1 MSKNIRIATVTFK
14 SEAYRNKP
22 EAQRV
27 VLEELQRNSDAL
39 CEHYPDLVVFSEGV
53 EAIGQTVDQAESLD
67 NPGPILQAY
76 QAIAKR
82 HNTTIAAS
90 VKLTEGGNAFNSIA
104 FISPTGE
111 MLGRYHKTYLTIT
124 ELDMGLT
131 PGEGAVVVDTPAGRL
146 GGAVCFDLNFLD
158 LCEQYRPLKPD
169 VIAFASMYHGGL
181 MQAHWAY
188 RNRSFFTAS
197 LPFLGSA
204 VLDPFGNELTVTDC
218 YSPIASTTVNLD
230 RTMVHLDFNRDKFP
244 DIRKKYKDEVEV
256 FIPAN
261 VGPAVIY
268 SHSDKRT
275 AMDIVREFEL
285 ELVDDY
291 LDRSVEANNAA
302 RPAPLAGV

>member
-1 MSKNIRIATVTFK
+1 MSKNIRIATVIFR
-14 SEAYRNKP
+14 SEAYRNTP
-22 EAQRV
+22 EGQDV
-27 VLEELQRNSDAL
+27 VLQELQDNSDAL

-82 HNTTIAAS
+82 HNTTIAGS
-90 VKLTEGGNAFNSIA
+90 VKLTEAGNAFNSIA
-104 FISPTGE
+104 FISPEGD
-111 MLGRYHKTYLTIT
+111 MLGRYHKTYLTAP
-124 ELDMGLT
+124 ELEMGLT

-146 GGAVCFDLNFLD
+146 GGAVCFDLNFVD

-188 RNRSFFTAS
+188 RNRSYFAAA
-197 LPFLGSA
+197 LPFLGGA
-204 VLDPFGNELTVTDC
+204 VLDPFGNELTSTDC

-230 RTMVHLDFNRDKFP
+230 RVMVHLDLNRVKFP
-244 DIRKKYKDEVEV
+244 DIRKKYKDEVEI

-261 VGPAVIY
+261 VAPALIF

-285 ELVDDY
+285 ELLDDY
-291 LDRSVEANNAA
+291 LDRSIELNNTA
-302 RPAPLAGV
+302 RPAPMAGV